1 VKRSNSTKKITN
13 KNRNRNRNAA
23 AVKVIQVTKPEQ
35 LRAAEQL
42 LGEGAGSL
50 VLIWSP
56 TCPHCHTYMPIWKE
70 LSKMSNKQTNM
81 ISIRSDMYSDSS
93 LAEKQP
99 VESVPTVLYVNS
111 EGAIKE
117 VEEARNKTVMANIIK
132 TGTPVASESAT
143 ESFPVP
149 ETPDAV
155 EMPPATASSILP
167 SEDVASVK
175 PATNYT
181 VTVPGTTVEP
191 SKLNILPGQTSSEL
205 PEVPKTNQ
213 MGGNLN
219 GFLQAAG
226 PAALLLGA
234 YAAFGRT
241 RSSGLPPATRRRG
254 RGRGRGRRVRF
265 SRRHRRQA

>member
-1 VKRSNSTKKITN
+1 MDKVQSRNASGRFMKRSNSAKKTTN
-13 KNRNRNRNAA
+13 KNRNRNAA
-23 AVKVIQVTKPEQ
+23 AVKVLQVTKPEQ

-56 TCPHCHTYMPIWKE
+56 TCPHCHTYLPIWKE

-81 ISIRSDMYSDSS
+81 ISIRSDVYSDSS

-132 TGTPVASESAT
+132 TGSAIAPVSAIAPAPSPVA
-143 ESFPVP
+143 
-149 ETPDAV
+149 PDAA
-155 EMPPATASSILP
+155 ATASSMLP
-167 SEDVASVK
+167 SENVASV
-175 PATNYT
+175 TNYT

-213 MGGNLN
+213 MGGNFN
-219 GFLQAAG
+219 GFVQAAG

-241 RSSGLPPATRRRG
+241 RSSGLPPATRRR
-254 RGRGRGRRVRF
+254 RGRGRVRF
-265 SRRHRRQA
+265 SRRRQA